1 MPDNVNR
8 DWDNQTPSEELAA
21 RIAEGDEYAFKIL
34 VNRHQAPVLNLIYRF
49 IGDRMKSE
57 DLAQE
62 TFLQV
67 WRAAKTYKRKSK
79 FTTWLYRI
87 CVNVCLNEIKST
99 RRKKWL
105 QYFKNT
111 PDSKHPENESLLD
124 ESPNPEDLLLARER
138 NQQITNALQA
148 LPENQRIA
156 LILKRYDNLSYEE
169 ISRVIGC
176 SIPAV
181 ESLLV
186 RAKRTLQKKL
196 EKF

>member
-1 MPDNVNR
+1 MPDRANS
-8 DWDNQTPSEELAA
+8 DLDNQTPSEELVA
-21 RIAEGDEYAFKIL
+21 RVAEGDEYAFQIL
-34 VNRHQAPVLNLIYRF
+34 VNRHQTSVLNLIYRF
-49 IGDRMKSE
+49 MGDRLKSE

-67 WRAAKTYKRKSK
+67 WRSAKTYQRKSK

-87 CVNVCLNEIKST
+87 CANLCLNEIKSA

-105 QYFKNT
+105 QFFKNN
-111 PDSKHPENESLLD
+111 PDSKQSENEDLLD

-138 NQQITNALQA
+138 NQQITNALQS

-156 LILKRYDNLSYEE
+156 LILKRYDNFSYEE
-169 ISRVIGC
+169 ISRVLGC
-176 SIPAV
+176 SIAAV

-196 EKF
+196 KKS